1 MLVISAGRRIIM
13 IVLVCRHGITEPDRQ
28 SELADG
34 WRARPR

>member
-13 IVLVCRHGITEPDRQ
+13 LMLVTGWRVTDRDRQ

-34 WRARPR
+34 